1 MAVSFVGAATVGG
14 ARCRRREVETELP
27 VVQRKNVIGP
37 SDFEKS
43 IREARLLVGSGV
55 EKRPIDL
62 MELRQSPVVDPL
74 HVLDLGLVVGVG
86 EGGASNMS

>member
-1 MAVSFVGAATVGG
+1 VSVSFVGAATVGG
-14 ARCRRREVETELP
+14 ARCRRREMETELP
-27 VVQRKNVIGP
+27 VVQRENVIGP
-37 SDFEKS
+37 SEFEEL

-62 MELRQSPVVDPL
+62 MKLRRSPVVDPL
-74 HVLDLGLVVGVG
+74 HVLDLGLVVGVR